1 MKLCHETMRTAAK
14 LTEKINNNN
23 KIAQNVKEGI
33 LNNTPNKKKA
43 QMEKL
48 EEDWRLQLL
57 CFSFEILKFTVFVT
71 CIVR

>member
-14 LTEKINNNN
+14 LTEKKKNN
-23 KIAQNVKEGI
+23 KTAQNVKEGI

-48 EEDWRLQLL
+48 EED
-57 CFSFEILKFTVFVT
+57 
-71 CIVR
+71 

>member
-14 LTEKINNNN
+14 LTEKNNNNN
-23 KIAQNVKEGI
+23 KTAQNVKEGI

-48 EEDWRLQLL
+48 EEDWRLQL

-71 CIVR
+71 CVVR

>member
-14 LTEKINNNN
+14 LTEKKKNKNN

-48 EEDWRLQLL
+48 EED
-57 CFSFEILKFTVFVT
+57 
-71 CIVR
+71 